1 MPDEQLSGVGL
12 GPAGMENPEEG
23 GFATRESGA
32 PEASPVATEQE
43 PAIEGAAPEKKYEK
57 LLSHVTTQSSAS
69 DDDAKVDLEHLNS
82 LEGEEEKV
90 AHLTQLA
97 TTKGLPHAIMVAQR
111 LKDYYA
117 LDTFHDELIDNL
129 YDELLKAGL
138 ITKE

>member
-1 MPDEQLSGVGL
+1 MPDEQLSGAGL
-12 GPAGMENPEEG
+12 GPAGVENPEESD
-23 GFATRESGA
+23 FATRESAA
-32 PEASPVATEQE
+32 PEGGPVFKEQE
-43 PAIEGAAPEKKYEK
+43 PVLEGVAPEKKYEK
-57 LLSHVTTQSSAS
+57 LLSHVTTTGTTN
-69 DDDAKVDLEHLNS
+69 DDDAKVDLEHLNT

-90 AHLTQLA
+90 AHLTKLA

-129 YDELLKAGL
+129 YDELLKQGL